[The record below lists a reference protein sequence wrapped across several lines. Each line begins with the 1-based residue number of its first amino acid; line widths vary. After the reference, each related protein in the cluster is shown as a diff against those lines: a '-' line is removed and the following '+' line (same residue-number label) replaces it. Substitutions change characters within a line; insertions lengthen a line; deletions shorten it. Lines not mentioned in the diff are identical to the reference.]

1 VSLNPQIRTDSE
13 SGVCGRCAKRI
24 CGVVFRGLPD
34 GPHAAT
40 ATLRDAGGR
49 GVEEDAHVTFV
60 VCADG
65 RYLCDVGVCECV
77 KD

>member
-1 VSLNPQIRTDSE
+1 
-13 SGVCGRCAKRI
+13 
-24 CGVVFRGLPD
+24 VVFRGLPD

-49 GVEEDAHVTFV
+49 GVAEDAHVTFV

-65 RYLCDVGVCECV
+65 RYLCDVGVCECF